1 VVLETVL
8 FKAPAEY
15 MSVKW
20 PNLLIGTSAVILTA
34 LMFAQL
40 PKAPK
45 KVMAVVEGKAVKA

>member
-1 VVLETVL
+1 MVLETVL